1 MTDTPSVEDKL
12 SALKKQYINSLPDKF
27 SEILQLW
34 QSNKNITQIPD
45 KMLETALHKLAG
57 SAGMYDEHKLG
68 EIARTVEII
77 VSEIDNDLEDDV
89 ITQID
94 SDLEQLK
101 ITIANLSP

>member
-1 MTDTPSVEDKL
+1 
-12 SALKKQYINSLPDKF
+12 
-27 SEILQLW
+27 
-34 QSNKNITQIPD
+34 
-45 KMLETALHKLAG
+45 
-57 SAGMYDEHKLG
+57 MYDEHKLG

>member
-45 KMLETALHKLAG
+45 KTLEAALH
-57 SAGMYDEHKLG
+57 
-68 EIARTVEII
+68 
-77 VSEIDNDLEDDV
+77 
-89 ITQID
+89 
-94 SDLEQLK
+94 
-101 ITIANLSP
+101 